1 MKIRHALIG
10 GFGGTL
16 VAVLGVVL
24 MAFLMLSQFAASW
37 TEMSTVIAS
46 RHQVMLSGT
55 LRLGYATEHFNN
67 YLREGGDFNPLCLS
81 LHVVASAPRARQLNP
96 RHDVERI

>member
-67 YLREGGDFNPLCLS
+67 YLREGGDHAVRFDAEMDHLARTSPPT
-81 LHVVASAPRARQLNP
+81 AP
-96 RHDVERI
+96 